1 MTASSGA
8 APPAAMPRQ
17 PAAPRP
23 ADEASQGLPEGRA
36 RPHCSSRPRLV
47 HQEHADQAARIF
59 CCRSRTPHPP
69 RPCPWFANSRPA
81 PPNFGRE
88 AAKKANP
95 PPASCTPR
103 PSKLKRTLPA
113 DMSAARSA
121 VAVVEIV
128 HPKSN
133 PRGAPPLAR
142 SSTLLPCCGFDMNYT
157 EPDQASEPTNKFT
170 RVDGT
175 EDPAQTLH
183 LSLVRAANSGRAG
196 TKHCQSY
203 SGPGLKQKSDARR
216 LDFILLH
223 ITRGLTS
230 RQRPLSGLVIVQ
242 TQYNDKSLH
251 LPPSGTTLLHSE
263 LVTRRCRFTLSL
275 TQWL

>member
-17 PAAPRP
+17 PAAPHP
-23 ADEASQGLPEGRA
+23 ADEASRVCPRAVPARIAHRA
-36 RPHCSSRPRLV
+36 RDSSTRNTLIRLQEFSAAVRERRTHRARARGSQIQGPRRRTLGV
-47 HQEHADQAARIF
+47 RLQKIQPAA
-59 CCRSRTPHPP
+59 
-69 RPCPWFANSRPA
+69 
-81 PPNFGRE
+81 
-88 AAKKANP
+88 
-95 PPASCTPR
+95 ASCTPR

-142 SSTLLPCCGFDMNYT
+142 SSTLLPCCAFDMNYT
-157 EPDQASEPTNKFT
+157 EPDQASEPTNKLT

-183 LSLVRAANSGRAG
+183 LSLVRSANSGRAG
-196 TKHCQSY
+196 TKPCQSY

-230 RQRPLSGLVIVQ
+230 RQRPLSGLVIV
-242 TQYNDKSLH
+242 L
-251 LPPSGTTLLHSE
+251 
-263 LVTRRCRFTLSL
+263 
-275 TQWL
+275 